1 MFEDV
6 RIVIVIN
13 ITTFWAVAIQTFTV
27 MDTRNATILSFLA
40 IFIGTF
46 LKPLT
51 VMCHRHVIQSTQ
63 HISDVS
69 VAEAK

>member
-27 MDTRNATILSFLA
+27 MDTRNATILNF
-40 IFIGTF
+40 
-46 LKPLT
+46 
-51 VMCHRHVIQSTQ
+51 
-63 HISDVS
+63 
-69 VAEAK
+69 